1 VNILV
6 LDACAL
12 IALLQNEAGAGVVAE
27 AIDAARAGRAQVRIH
42 QMNLLEVYY
51 DAYRRHGRPSADLLP
66 SELSRQPITI
76 IRGMSDAVFLE
87 AGRLKAAGGLS
98 LADAI
103 ALAETLVSGGQ
114 LPTADH
120 LEFDSVEKRENVR
133 IQWIR

>member
-1 VNILV
+1 MNILV

-12 IALLQNEAGAGVVAE
+12 IALLQDEAGAEIVAD
-27 AIDAARAGRAQVRIH
+27 AINAAHAGQVQIRIH

-51 DAYRRHGRPSADLLP
+51 DAYRRHGRPSADLLL
-66 SELSRQPITI
+66 SELTKQPITI

-87 AGRLKAAGGLS
+87 AGRLKATGGLS
-98 LADAI
+98 LADAV

-114 LPTADH
+114 LLTADH
-120 LEFDSVEKRENVR
+120 LEFDPIEKRENVR